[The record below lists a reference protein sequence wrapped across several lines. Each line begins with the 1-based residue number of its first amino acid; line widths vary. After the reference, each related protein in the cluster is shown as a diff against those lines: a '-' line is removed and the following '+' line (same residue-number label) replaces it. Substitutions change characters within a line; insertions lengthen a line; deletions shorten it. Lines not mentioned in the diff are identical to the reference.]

1 MIKGKK
7 PEFSEVDDIYI
18 NNIPKNNG
26 IWIEKNSRNKI
37 EESLNNSNLLN
48 SKYEIDENGY
58 VKIKEKGKQ
67 NDNDKKLENI
77 INGSKQYI
85 FSISSICY
93 IVDDVTGKILDYNF
107 ENMDKYQTYEYF
119 EDNNKMIIFIT
130 KNSNKQLEEKDIIES
145 IINLL

>member
-37 EESLNNSNLLN
+37 EELLNNSNLLN

-58 VKIKEKGKQ
+58 VKIKENGKQ
-67 NDNDKKLENI
+67 NDNDKKLKNI